1 MTGFLQGINPVSLF
15 LGKLFVSHRAPLSWQ
30 NGKAVNHIAA
40 YPIANSSRVAL
51 TSCIQAEK

>member
-15 LGKLFVSHRAPLSWQ
+15 LDKLFVSHRAPLSWQ
-30 NGKAVNHIAA
+30 NGKAVNHTAA

-51 TSCIQAEK
+51 TS